1 MAYAVYTTAS
11 FEKEIAKLSD
21 FDKKIIG
28 DIYKQLAVNPY
39 VGDQLRYKFFREKR
53 IREKR
58 IYYLV
63 YDDLSA
69 VLTVAFGGKKEQDET
84 IDKIIGHLPEFK
96 IYLEKLLKQ
105 DS

>member
-1 MAYAVYTTAS
+1 MAYAVYTTAR
-11 FEKEIAKLSD
+11 FEKETDKLSD
-21 FDKKIIG
+21 FDKNIIG

-39 VGDQLRYKFFREKR
+39 VGSQLRYKFLREKR

-69 VLTVAFGGKKEQDET
+69 VLIVAFSGKKEQAET
-84 IDKIIGHLPEFK
+84 IDKIVQTLPEFK
-96 IYLEKLLKQ
+96 IYLENLLKQ
-105 DS
+105 KN

>member
-11 FEKEIAKLSD
+11 FEKEISKLSD
-21 FDKKIIG
+21 FDKKIIE
-28 DIYKQLAVNPY
+28 DIYQQLAANPY

-58 IYYLV
+58 IYYLI

-69 VLTVAFGGKKEQDET
+69 VLIVAFGGKKEQDET
-84 IDKIIGHLPEFK
+84 IEKIIEHLPEFK
-96 IYLEKLLKQ
+96 VYLEKLLK